1 MTDVKMTKRE
11 MFELIKGIVAGE
23 DVDVDVSTVTEFCDK
38 EIAALD
44 TKAAKARERAAAKRA
59 EGDALK
65 ELVADAL
72 TEKLQTIADITVK
85 VTETDAD
92 ATAGKVGYRLR
103 ALENEGVAVK
113 EKVKI
118 KSETGTREV
127 VAYRLAE

>member
-1 MTDVKMTKRE
+1 MTEVKITKRE
-11 MFELIKGIVAGE
+11 MFELIKAIVAGE
-23 DVDVDVSTVTEFCDK
+23 DVEVDAQTVTDFCDK

-44 TKAAKARERAAAKRA
+44 TKAAKARERAAAKKA
-59 EGDALK
+59 EGDTLK
-65 ELVADAL
+65 DTVATVL
-72 TEKLQTIADITVK
+72 TEELQTIADITVK
-85 VTETDAD
+85 VAEVDAE

>member
-1 MTDVKMTKRE
+1 MTDVKITKRE

-23 DVDVDVSTVTEFCDK
+23 DVDVDVATVTEFCDK

-44 TKAAKARERAAAKRA
+44 AKAAKARERAAAKRA

-65 ELVADAL
+65 DLVADAL

-85 VTETDAD
+85 VAETDAE
-92 ATAGKVGYRLR
+92 ATVGKVGYRLR
-103 ALENEGVAVK
+103 TLENEGVAVK

-118 KSETGTREV
+118 KGETGTREV
-127 VAYRLAE
+127 VAYRLNN

>member
-1 MTDVKMTKRE
+1 MENRITKRE

-23 DVDVDVSTVTEFCDK
+23 DVEVDAQVVADFCDK

-44 TKAAKARERAAAKRA
+44 TKAGKARERAAAKKA

-65 ELVADAL
+65 ELVAGAL
-72 TEKLQTIADITVK
+72 TDKLQTIADITVD
-85 VTETDAD
+85 VVEQDAE

-103 ALENEGVAVK
+103 ALEAEGVAVK

-118 KSETGTREV
+118 KGETGTREV
-127 VAYRLAE
+127 VAYRLAD

>member
-1 MTDVKMTKRE
+1 MTKITKRE

-23 DVDVDVSTVTEFCDK
+23 DVEVDAQVVADFCDK

-44 TKAAKARERAAAKRA
+44 TKAAKARERAAAKKA

-65 ELVADAL
+65 ELVAGAL
-72 TEKLQTIADITVK
+72 TDKLQTIADITVD
-85 VTETDAD
+85 VVEQDAE

-103 ALENEGVAVK
+103 ALEAEGVAVK

-118 KSETGTREV
+118 KGETGTREV

>member
-44 TKAAKARERAAAKRA
+44 AKAEKARERAAAKRA

-65 ELVADAL
+65 ELVASAL
-72 TEKLQTIADITVK
+72 TEELQTIADITIK

-103 ALENEGVAVK
+103 ALESEGIAVK

-118 KSETGTREV
+118 MGETGTREV